1 MLSLHKMEAVKSDGH
16 YVIVGPVKK
25 QYKMPELSV
34 YIPSMWPEKYSQLPE
49 TRP

>member
-25 QYKMPELSV
+25 QYKMPVIRIYTEYV
-34 YIPSMWPEKYSQLPE
+34 AREA
-49 TRP
+49 